1 MRRFIIAC
9 GNGSIQ
15 MVDLDSDAESEYKFC
30 SIDDMGNNNGTCVHA
45 LLRPT
50 THINDLR
57 TASACHH
64 CSVSFVHTLAAQG
77 GNCAL
82 RARTGTS
89 AGAANLS
96 GRCGKTSP
104 EMAISEGRYVRDS
117 QEVVCI

>member
-30 SIDDMGNNNGTCVHA
+30 SIDDMGNNNGACVHA

-64 CSVSFVHTLAAQG
+64 RSVSFVHTLAAQG